1 MARGRRRIAVAVAL
15 GGAIACAAGAWAAL
29 STQTGCQLQGS
40 CDPSSVFVP
49 SLPEGATL
57 GQNTTVQGFQG
68 GAGVVDG
75 NWTSGAI
82 EGTWMNFPGQISY
95 YVYPELPDGAPFVGP
110 YLYFGCMVS
119 PDPNPLS
126 PAGGAAGSNG
136 AFCAGN
142 LAEFMALP
150 DGGQTG
156 FIVTN
161 DTCSPYYLWLEVA
174 QEYPDA
180 GTNGAAD

>member
-1 MARGRRRIAVAVAL
+1 VARARRGIAVAVAI

-49 SLPEGATL
+49 SLPKGATL
-57 GQNTTVQGFQG
+57 GQNTTVQGYQG
-68 GAGVVDG
+68 GAGVIDG
-75 NWTSGAI
+75 TWRSSAF

-95 YVYPELPDGAPFVGP
+95 YVYPQLPDGGPFVGP
-110 YLYFGCMVS
+110 YLPGTCMVS
-119 PDPNPLS
+119 ADPNPES
-126 PAGGAAGSNG
+126 PDGGAAGSN
-136 AFCAGN
+136 AAYCAGN
-142 LAEFMALP
+142 LAELMALP

-161 DTCSPYYLWLEVA
+161 DTCSPYFLWLEVA

-180 GTNGAAD
+180 GANGATD